1 MVELFSYKS
10 GERVFAIRKKCGEV
24 YEFIYFDKRKAKR
37 EEEEK
42 RERKI
47 RKALD
52 EKEALT
58 KKIRKKG
65 AKVLRRL
72 TKRKKVTKVIK

>member
-10 GERVFAIRKKCGEV
+10 SERVFAIRKKCGEV

-37 EEEEK
+37 EEEK

-72 TKRKKVTKVIK
+72 IKRKKVTKVIK